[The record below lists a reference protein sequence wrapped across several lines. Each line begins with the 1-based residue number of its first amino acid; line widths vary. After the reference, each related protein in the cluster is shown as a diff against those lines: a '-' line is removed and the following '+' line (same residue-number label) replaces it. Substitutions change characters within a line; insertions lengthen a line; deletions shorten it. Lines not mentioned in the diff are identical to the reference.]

1 VRKSEVRRAV
11 ESKTE
16 WQQRSN
22 RSKEGNYIIFRQ
34 GRRVSRVTIP
44 KGRDVLP
51 IGTLN
56 SIRRQLLLDK
66 EQFNEFVKCP
76 LSSTDYAKILDE
88 KIQKGEI

>member
-1 VRKSEVRRAV
+1 VRKSDVRRAV
-11 ESKTE
+11 ENKTE

-22 RSKEGNYIIFRQ
+22 RSKEGNYILFRQ
-34 GRRVSRVTIP
+34 GHRISRVTIP
-44 KGRDVLP
+44 KGRDALP

-66 EQFNEFVKCP
+66 EQFNEFVRCP
-76 LSSTDYAKILDE
+76 LSQTDYARILDE